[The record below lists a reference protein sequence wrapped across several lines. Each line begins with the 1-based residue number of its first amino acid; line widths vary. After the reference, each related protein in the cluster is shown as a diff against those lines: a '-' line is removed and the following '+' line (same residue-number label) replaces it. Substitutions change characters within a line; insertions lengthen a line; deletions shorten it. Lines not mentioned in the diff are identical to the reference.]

1 MKNGKLN
8 RLVKMSLLGVIG
20 FLLMFI
26 EVPIPIFPAFLKIDI
41 SDLPAL
47 IGAFALGPAAG
58 VGIELLKNILH
69 GIFKGAETAFIGEL
83 ANFVVGSVLVFSA
96 GYVYNK
102 NKSRNTAVLGLVV
115 GTLLMTVVASVFNYF
130 VLLPLYEKVLHFP
143 ISAIVAMGSKV
154 NSNIKDLNS
163 FIVWSIAPFNLI
175 KGAALSVLTMIA
187 YKSVSSILHE
197 EVRGNRDLVKNN

>member
-102 NKSRNTAVLGLVV
+102 NKNKKTAVLGLLV
-115 GTLLMTVVASVFNYF
+115 GTLFMTVIASVFNYF
-130 VLLPLYEKVLHFP
+130 VLLPLYEKVLNFP

-163 FIVWSIAPFNLI
+163 LIVWSIAPFNLI
-175 KGAALSVLTMIA
+175 KGSVVSVLTMAA

-197 EVRGNRDLVKNN
+197 EINDNRDLAKNN

>member
-102 NKSRNTAVLGLVV
+102 NKSKNAAILGLVV
-115 GTLLMTVVASVFNYF
+115 GTLVMTVVASVFNYF

-163 FIVWSIAPFNLI
+163 LIVWSIAPFNLI
-175 KGAALSVLTMIA
+175 KGVVVSVLTMAA

-197 EVRGNRDLVKNN
+197 EVSGNRDLVKNN

>member
-58 VGIELLKNILH
+58 IGIELLKNILH

-83 ANFVVGSVLVFSA
+83 ANFVVGSVLAFSA
-96 GYVYNK
+96 GYVYSK
-102 NKSRNTAVLGLVV
+102 NKSKKTAALGLVV
-115 GTLLMTVVASVFNYF
+115 GTLAMTVVASVFNYF

-143 ISAIVAMGSKV
+143 ISAVVAMGSKV

-163 FIVWSIAPFNLI
+163 LIVWSIAPFNLI
-175 KGAALSVLTMIA
+175 KGAILSVLTMAA
-187 YKSVSSILHE
+187 YKSVSSVLHE
-197 EVRGNRDLVKNN
+197 EINENRNLVKNN

>member
-47 IGAFALGPAAG
+47 IGAFALGPVAG

-163 FIVWSIAPFNLI
+163 LIVWSIAPFNLI
-175 KGAALSVLTMIA
+175 KGAVVSVLTMAA

-197 EVRGNRDLVKNN
+197 EVSGNRDLVKNN

>member
-26 EVPIPIFPAFLKIDI
+26 EVPIPILPSFLKIDI

-58 VGIELLKNILH
+58 IGIELLKNILH

-83 ANFVVGSVLVFSA
+83 ANFVVGSVLAFSA
-96 GYVYNK
+96 GYVYSK
-102 NKSRNTAVLGLVV
+102 NKSKKTAALGLVV
-115 GTLLMTVVASVFNYF
+115 GTLAMTVVASVFNYF

-143 ISAIVAMGSKV
+143 IDAIVAMGSKV
-154 NSNIKDLNS
+154 NSNITDLNS
-163 FIVWSIAPFNLI
+163 LIVWSIAPFNLI
-175 KGAALSVLTMIA
+175 KGAVLSVLTMAA

-197 EVRGNRDLVKNN
+197 DVNSNRELVKNN

>member
-26 EVPIPIFPAFLKIDI
+26 EVPIPIFPSFLKIDI

-58 VGIELLKNILH
+58 IGIELLKNILH

-102 NKSRNTAVLGLVV
+102 NKSRNSAVLGLVV
-115 GTLLMTVVASVFNYF
+115 GTIAMTVVASVFNYF

-143 ISAIVAMGSKV
+143 INAIVAMGSKV
-154 NSNIKDLNS
+154 NSHITDINS
-163 FIVWSIAPFNLI
+163 LIVWSIAPFNLI
-175 KGAALSVLTMIA
+175 KGAVVSALTMAA

-197 EVRGNRDLVKNN
+197 DVNSNRDLVKNN